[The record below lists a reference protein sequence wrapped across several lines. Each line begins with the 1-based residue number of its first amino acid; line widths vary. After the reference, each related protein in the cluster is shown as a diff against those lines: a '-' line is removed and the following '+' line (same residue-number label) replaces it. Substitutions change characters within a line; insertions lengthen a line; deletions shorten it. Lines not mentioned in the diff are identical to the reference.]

1 MWWCPEVGFSG
12 SEGHHLF
19 ETQDAAFAKAIAE
32 SERDLTALQK
42 RLEGLKRR
50 RQNIALGIRFVALI
64 CLLCGGLSVM
74 LYGLWWTWPRTAGL
88 WIGIPAWVW
97 AVCWLIKE
105 DGKELYRKAQ
115 ADKGD
120 ASRRASVPE
129 ETRPALA
136 PAEADALVSKHLL
149 NAPHAEKRQNSADES
164 DAQCNEVE
172 FPVHGVT
179 LMPNDHKLRHSEER
193 RV

>member
-1 MWWCPEVGFSG
+1 MKDSPLQPEADGRVRCS
-12 SEGHHLF
+12 
-19 ETQDAAFAKAIAE
+19 AW
-32 SERDLTALQK
+32 
-42 RLEGLKRR
+42 
-50 RQNIALGIRFVALI
+50 LGIRLVALI
-64 CLLCGGLSVM
+64 CFLCGGLSVM

-105 DGKELYRKAQ
+105 DGKKLYRKAQ

-120 ASRRASVPE
+120 ARRRASVPE
-129 ETRPALA
+129 ETRPSLA

-164 DAQCNEVE
+164 DAQCNEGE

-179 LMPNDHKLRHSEER
+179 LMPNDPSSATRPTR
-193 RV
+193 RVDWNSSAMAGFAAAHG